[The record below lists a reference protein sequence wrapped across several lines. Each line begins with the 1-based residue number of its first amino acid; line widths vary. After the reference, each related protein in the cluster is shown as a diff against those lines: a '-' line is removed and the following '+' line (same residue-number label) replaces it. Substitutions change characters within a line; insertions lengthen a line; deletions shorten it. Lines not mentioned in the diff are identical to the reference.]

1 MAARRSCVNSLWSGT
16 ERVRIGERLKATLAG
31 VLELEVLR
39 CKHLEMVDAALEDR
53 SSAAP
58 DGEEPPPEEGSGT
71 PESTPSDSA
80 HGSATSPRQQAP
92 SPSDTMVFPCQS
104 SPEDCGSNSGD
115 GTVNLSSGRGSNSR
129 WSTLSWDAPSDLLSP
144 PTPDLSSMV
153 HPDCDSRPS
162 SGFYSVSGSSLSD
175 SSYSVSSDAALGG
188 LVPPAR
194 PLQLWEQVPLSAEN
208 TDILWPEGAGQL
220 HQTLLQSSQE
230 ECDPTEGTQ
239 EPREGAREP
248 TKGIQELTEETQEL
262 TEETQELTE
271 ESRELTEESRELT
284 EESQELTE
292 ETQELTEETQK
303 LTKEMQEPTKGP
315 QEPTEEM
322 QEATDGTQEATEETP
337 VSVPSD
343 LEATGLSFLSDLC
356 SGLGDSLMS
365 SLLPLLN
372 TASLSPSTSSF
383 DFKPQLDARFCTDLV
398 SRRTKEVYS
407 YPSPLHAVALQ
418 SPLFISQTQEQ
429 SASASPEGPQPDE
442 PKESNADAPL
452 TLQPEQ
458 SPTLASFT
466 QLEQYISRLARQYH
480 SRVTS
485 STSDLTSA
493 STPCRMTHRGLCT
506 PGKSHGSTQSLSAY
520 ENRSTPSTL
529 PGGNITPCK
538 SLLGNSARV
547 SLSTTAKKGTRNSIN
562 LGNLPSA
569 TGEDLSINLHLNLNL
584 NLNPG
589 LNSGR
594 GLADNS
600 KNGTC
605 GALRADFTATP
616 TAPPSS
622 LSSAVPTPAMRSRPR
637 ISTCPSSL
645 SHRSSLEVP
654 SGSGANSGFASSGFC
669 RSLDWSSGAPPE
681 TGHYV
686 YGANPG
692 SAPGSQRSS
701 LIQESSSSPKLSEDS
716 SMVEE
721 ISRLSGL
728 SRAVVIG
735 LMEQGVELDIDCFQT
750 DSAGEVRG
758 HSKTHL
764 TAQPDQSHD
773 YSRLTDLSPQR
784 PIQLSLSVTHSPQS
798 QSSLTPPLSHSNS
811 PIHPYQSIHI
821 PSSLY
826 SSHCHYQQMPSPS
839 DLPSS
844 TASSPAS
851 RPTPRGRSP
860 PRPLQPSP
868 LGATPLSVFRRDA
881 PFQCSLPRTNTR
893 NSPLEHGGIQPRGGS
908 LRQSGGGSGGG
919 SKWKRGEGE
928 GLYRGKHASH
938 KLIRAA
944 TVSSYSKRDDYSSV
958 WVEEEAQTSRKSAN
972 KLWKGFE
979 GRLWGKESESE
990 REEMDRAEY
999 GYGWRRNSVGS
1010 WRREHRRMKASSS
1023 SGDKRPKVDNSPVYS
1038 KKRGKEDG
1046 ERRSSSLR
1054 LSRRALFR
1062 SESQGLLVPR
1072 NYSEEPKKRQH
1083 WVSSLDVGQGGM
1095 GVSRDEGVRLLRA
1108 KEEDKRLSSTASLFN
1123 LSRSQSLEGSCH
1135 SLSPLSS
1142 PSFSPSPPPRMPL
1155 QRSRSLRDLGRK
1167 VFGSMRSLSLK
1178 RKPSK
1183 K

>member
-1 MAARRSCVNSLWSGT
+1 MAGRRGCVNSLWSGT
-16 ERVRIGERLKATLAG
+16 ERDRIGERLKATLAG

-53 SSAAP
+53 APAAANA
-58 DGEEPPPEEGSGT
+58 EEPRPEEGSGA
-71 PESTPSDSA
+71 PESAASDA
-80 HGSATSPRQQAP
+80 EHGSATSRRQQAP
-92 SPSDTMVFPCQS
+92 SPSDIVVLPCQS
-104 SPEDCGSNSGD
+104 SSEDCGSNSGD
-115 GTVNLSSGRGSNSR
+115 GPVHSSSGRGGSNSR

-144 PTPDLSSMV
+144 PTPDPSGTV
-153 HPDCDSRPS
+153 HLDSDSRPS

-175 SSYSVSSDAALGG
+175 SCYSVSSDAAQGG
-188 LVPPAR
+188 SAPPAR
-194 PLQLWEQVPLSAEN
+194 PLKLWEQVPLSADN
-208 TDILWPEGAGQL
+208 TDLLWSEGAVQ
-220 HQTLLQSSQE
+220 QPQQQQPALQNSQE
-230 ECDPTEGTQ
+230 DREPTEGT
-239 EPREGAREP
+239 
-248 TKGIQELTEETQEL
+248 
-262 TEETQELTE
+262 
-271 ESRELTEESRELT
+271 
-284 EESQELTE
+284 
-292 ETQELTEETQK
+292 
-303 LTKEMQEPTKGP
+303 
-315 QEPTEEM
+315 
-322 QEATDGTQEATEETP
+322 P
-337 VSVPSD
+337 VSVQSD

-356 SGLGDSLMS
+356 SGLGDSLIS
-365 SLLPLLN
+365 SLLLLIDP
-372 TASLSPSTSSF
+372 TSSSSTSSLNP
-383 DFKPQLDARFCTDLV
+383 KPQLDPRYCTDLV
-398 SRRTKEVYS
+398 SRRTKEVYP

-418 SPLFISQTQEQ
+418 SPLFTSQSQEP
-429 SASASPEGPQPDE
+429 SASQSPEEPQLDE
-442 PKESNADAPL
+442 PQESNTDPTL
-452 TLQPEQ
+452 SLQP
-458 SPTLASFT
+458 PAPASVT

-480 SRVTS
+480 RRVTT

-493 STPCRMTHRGLCT
+493 ATPGPVTHRGLCT
-506 PGKSHGSTQSLSAY
+506 PGKSHGSTQSLSAF
-520 ENRSTPSTL
+520 ESRSTLS
-529 PGGNITPCK
+529 ITPSK

-547 SLSTTAKKGTRNSIN
+547 SLSTTGKKATRNSIN

-569 TGEDLSINLHLNLNL
+569 TGEDLNINLHLNLNL
-584 NLNPG
+584 NLTPG
-589 LNSGR
+589 LNSSR
-594 GLADNS
+594 GLGDNS
-600 KNGTC
+600 KNGSLRSDFAAASTASATSLSSTTPTP
-605 GALRADFTATP
+605 ALRA
-616 TAPPSS
+616 
-622 LSSAVPTPAMRSRPR
+622 RPR

-645 SHRSSLEVP
+645 SHRSSLEVT
-654 SGSGANSGFASSGFC
+654 SGSGPSSGFGTSAFC

-681 TGHYV
+681 TGPSV
-686 YGANPG
+686 FGTNSG

-701 LIQESSSSPKLSEDS
+701 LIQESNSSSKISEDS
-716 SMVEE
+716 PMVGE

-728 SRAVVIG
+728 SRAVVVG

-750 DSAGEVRG
+750 DTAGEVRG

-764 TAQPDQSHD
+764 TAQADQSHD
-773 YSRLTDLSPQR
+773 YTRLTDLNPQR

-798 QSSLTPPLSHSNS
+798 QSSLTPPLSHSSS

-821 PSSLY
+821 PSPHY
-826 SSHCHYQQMPSPS
+826 SSHCHYQQIPSPS

-893 NSPLEHGGIQPRGGS
+893 SSPLEHGGIHPRGGS
-908 LRQSGGGSGGG
+908 LRQSGGGSGGSG
-919 SKWKRGEGE
+919 GWKRVDGE

-944 TVSSYSKRDDYSSV
+944 TVSSYAKREDCSSV
-958 WVEEEAQTSRKSAN
+958 WGEEQERSAARTSRKTPN
-972 KLWKGFE
+972 KLWRGFE

-1010 WRREHRRMKASSS
+1010 WRREHRRVKASSS
-1023 SGDKRPKVDNSPVYS
+1023 SNDKKPKIENSPIFS

-1072 NYSEEPKKRQH
+1072 NQSEEHTKRAH

-1095 GVSRDEGVRLLRA
+1095 YIGKHEGVKLLRA

-1155 QRSRSLRDLGRK
+1155 QRSRSLRDLGRR

>member
-1 MAARRSCVNSLWSGT
+1 MAGRRGCVNSLWSGT

-31 VLELEVLR
+31 VLELELLR
-39 CKHLEMVDAALEDR
+39 CKHLEMVDGALEDR
-53 SSAAP
+53 APAAA
-58 DGEEPPPEEGSGT
+58 DAVEPQAEEGNGT
-71 PESTPSDSA
+71 PESAASDA
-80 HGSATSPRQQAP
+80 EHGPATSRRQQAP
-92 SPSDTMVFPCQS
+92 SPSDVMVLPCQS

-115 GTVNLSSGRGSNSR
+115 GTVHPSSARGSNSR

-144 PTPDLSSMV
+144 PTPDPSGMV
-153 HPDCDSRPS
+153 HLDSDSRPS

-175 SSYSVSSDAALGG
+175 SCYSVSSDAAQGG
-188 LVPPAR
+188 PAPPAR
-194 PLQLWEQVPLSAEN
+194 PVRLWEQVPLSADN
-208 TDILWPEGAGQL
+208 TDILWSEGAVQQQQQQL
-220 HQTLLQSSQE
+220 QQQEQHQQEQEQEQPVLQNSQE
-230 ECDPTEGTQ
+230 EGEPTEGT
-239 EPREGAREP
+239 
-248 TKGIQELTEETQEL
+248 
-262 TEETQELTE
+262 
-271 ESRELTEESRELT
+271 
-284 EESQELTE
+284 
-292 ETQELTEETQK
+292 
-303 LTKEMQEPTKGP
+303 
-315 QEPTEEM
+315 
-322 QEATDGTQEATEETP
+322 P
-337 VSVPSD
+337 VSVASD

-356 SGLGDSLMS
+356 SGLGDSLIV
-365 SLLPLLN
+365 SLLPLLDPI
-372 TASLSPSTSSF
+372 SSSSTSSLHP
-383 DFKPQLDARFCTDLV
+383 KPQLDSRYCTDLV

-418 SPLFISQTQEQ
+418 SPLFTSQSLEQ
-429 SASASPEGPQPDE
+429 SASLSPDGPQHDE
-442 PKESNADAPL
+442 SLESNTDPALPL
-452 TLQPEQ
+452 QSQQP
-458 SPTLASFT
+458 PTLASFT

-480 SRVTS
+480 SRVTT
-485 STSDLTSA
+485 STCDLTA
-493 STPCRMTHRGLCT
+493 AATPSSVVHRGLCT
-506 PGKSHGSTQSLSAY
+506 PGKSHGSTQSLSAF
-520 ENRSTPSTL
+520 ESRSTPSTL
-529 PGGNITPCK
+529 PGGSITPCK

-547 SLSTTAKKGTRNSIN
+547 SLSTSGKKAIRNSIN

-569 TGEDLSINLHLNLNL
+569 TGEDLNINLHLNLNL
-584 NLNPG
+584 NLAPG
-589 LNSGR
+589 LNSSQ
-594 GLADNS
+594 GLMDNP
-600 KNGTC
+600 KNGNC
-605 GALRADFTATP
+605 GALRSDFTTTP
-616 TAPPSS
+616 TASASS
-622 LSSAVPTPAMRSRPR
+622 LSSATPTPALRARPR

-645 SHRSSLEVP
+645 SHRSSLEVTSASGP
-654 SGSGANSGFASSGFC
+654 SSGFGSSAFC

-681 TGHYV
+681 VGPTVFGTS
-686 YGANPG
+686 AG

-701 LIQESSSSPKLSEDS
+701 LIQDASSSPKLSEDS
-716 SMVEE
+716 PMVGE

-728 SRAVVIG
+728 SRAVVVG

-750 DSAGEVRG
+750 DTAGEVRG

-764 TAQPDQSHD
+764 TAQTDQSHD
-773 YSRLTDLSPQR
+773 YTRLTDLNPQR

-798 QSSLTPPLSHSNS
+798 QSSLTPPLSHSSS

-821 PSSLY
+821 PSPHY
-826 SSHCHYQQMPSPS
+826 SSRCHYQQTPSPS

-881 PFQCSLPRTNTR
+881 PFQCSLPRTSTR
-893 NSPLEHGGIQPRGGS
+893 TSPLEHGGIQPRGGS
-908 LRQSGGGSGGG
+908 LRQGGGGSAGSGG
-919 SKWKRGEGE
+919 WKRAEGE
-928 GLYRGKHASH
+928 GLYRGKHTSH

-944 TVSSYSKRDDYSSV
+944 TVSSYAKREDYSSV
-958 WVEEEAQTSRKSAN
+958 WGEEQKERTASQTPRKTSN
-972 KLWKGFE
+972 KFWRG
-979 GRLWGKESESE
+979 WGKESESE

-1010 WRREHRRMKASSS
+1010 WRREHRRMKTSS
-1023 SGDKRPKVDNSPVYS
+1023 SGNDKRPKVDNSPIFS

-1072 NYSEEPKKRQH
+1072 NHSEEPTKRAH

-1095 GVSRDEGVRLLRA
+1095 GISKDEGIRLLRA

-1155 QRSRSLRDLGRK
+1155 QRSRSLRDLGRR